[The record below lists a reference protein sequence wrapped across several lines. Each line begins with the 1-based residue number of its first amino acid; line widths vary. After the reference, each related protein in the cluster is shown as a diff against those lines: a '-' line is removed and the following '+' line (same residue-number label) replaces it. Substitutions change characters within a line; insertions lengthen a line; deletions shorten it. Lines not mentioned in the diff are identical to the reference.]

1 MAALPD
7 QEMSPSPPLLDGNRL
22 QVADVYEMATKVGL
36 EFQKII
42 DEYGNNCVSNIIPI
56 VVSTLEQFENV
67 VEENEQLRLEHCK
80 LAIKSDRLKE
90 ERERRAKMIQEQG
103 ETSLRLEEKCR
114 ELEELQKENNQLRVE
129 VKHLKSATAGQS
141 NYKALEAERS
151 KNAALMTTVEE
162 LQSALDRAKEKLQ
175 ENSHTLSENDK
186 EIAKLNSD
194 VETLYKQLESCQNV
208 NKELIQSDHD
218 NGEAIKPQQ
227 VPVIDTMERLKQS
240 EEMVK
245 ELQLEKRTL
254 KTQLEEAQQKLTEA
268 KQLTTTASASATI
281 SIPVDITKARQQGGG
296 PTFYKE
302 DLLRVLEDRDE
313 LGLKVADLED
323 EIKLM
328 KAEIQTEP
336 RRRNTTSIFTK
347 SPTPSRSKESKVK
360 EILESL
366 TVTVNMDN
374 VQKTTL

>member
-151 KNAALMTTVEE
+151 KSML
-162 LQSALDRAKEKLQ
+162 LF
-175 ENSHTLSENDK
+175 
-186 EIAKLNSD
+186 IAS
-194 VETLYKQLESCQNV
+194 
-208 NKELIQSDHD
+208 
-218 NGEAIKPQQ
+218 
-227 VPVIDTMERLKQS
+227 
-240 EEMVK
+240 
-245 ELQLEKRTL
+245 
-254 KTQLEEAQQKLTEA
+254 
-268 KQLTTTASASATI
+268 
-281 SIPVDITKARQQGGG
+281 
-296 PTFYKE
+296 F
-302 DLLRVLEDRDE
+302 
-313 LGLKVADLED
+313 
-323 EIKLM
+323 
-328 KAEIQTEP
+328 
-336 RRRNTTSIFTK
+336 
-347 SPTPSRSKESKVK
+347 
-360 EILESL
+360 
-366 TVTVNMDN
+366 
-374 VQKTTL
+374 